1 MGAASS
7 TFSTWLP
14 MATMH
19 GRGNFHLPTGPRRT
33 VPLRPCS
40 VPAMRFGNTDAG
52 KAARC
57 PACKQVIHVPAMYM
71 LVPDRPPNTGLF
83 DELYE
88 GPVGAASSE

>member
-1 MGAASS
+1 
-7 TFSTWLP
+7 
-14 MATMH
+14 MAIRVTCDNC
-19 GRGNFHLPTGPRRT
+19 GEHLSAPE
-33 VPLRPCS
+33 S
-40 VPAMRFGNTDAG
+40 HAG